1 MKRKRILIAEDER
14 PIANALNLKLQSE
27 GFDTYIVYNG
37 NEAINA
43 LKDSNYDLL
52 LLDLVMP
59 EKNGYFVLEQI
70 RRLNK
75 NISVVIISNLS
86 QAEDKQKT
94 KELGAIDYIV
104 KSDTTL
110 VEIIERIKKVL
121 DR

>member
-37 NEAINA
+37 KEAVKA
-43 LKDSNYDLL
+43 LNDSSYDLL
-52 LLDLVMP
+52 LLDLIMP
-59 EKNGYFVLEQI
+59 EKNGYFVLEHI
-70 RRLNK
+70 KHLND

-86 QAEDKQKT
+86 QDEDKQKT

-110 VEIIERIKKVL
+110 VEIIKRIKKVL
-121 DR
+121 DK

>member
-104 KSDTTL
+104 KSDTT
-110 VEIIERIKKVL
+110 
-121 DR
+121 